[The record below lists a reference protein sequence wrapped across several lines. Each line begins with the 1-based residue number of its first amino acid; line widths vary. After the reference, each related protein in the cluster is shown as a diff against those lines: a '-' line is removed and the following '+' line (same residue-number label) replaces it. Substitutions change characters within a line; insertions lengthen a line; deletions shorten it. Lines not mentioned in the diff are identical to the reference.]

1 MGLRHSRNSLHRIRT
16 HRIPR
21 QNMYDPV
28 CGTACIRSF
37 YIMMLNCSS
46 EGEMIGMVHLMT
58 STECYAENTAYL
70 TSVAW
75 CTNAHCEDEKPPAGL
90 LEY

>member
-1 MGLRHSRNSLHRIRT
+1 
-16 HRIPR
+16 
-21 QNMYDPV
+21 MYDPV